1 MAKLLTIKRKDD
13 GEIAIREHSIPG
25 YTPEELN
32 EITLEALVVSLV
44 CCINKQAD
52 GVLDAHALLLKV
64 FEKADGML
72 HSLTRNALSDEDIEK
87 LSEVIF
93 NEEP

>member
-1 MAKLLTIKRKDD
+1 MTRADCKVNTKNSKYVQLLL
-13 GEIAIREHSIPG
+13 S
-25 YTPEELN
+25 PEELN